1 MRVGVSASFW
11 WEKKYYPWGMIVA
24 SMMNLGRVILV
35 CTVLQ
40 YSADERSM
48 TSRVEKRSELKIVA
62 VNEILLT

>member
-1 MRVGVSASFW
+1 
-11 WEKKYYPWGMIVA
+11 
-24 SMMNLGRVILV
+24 MNLGRVILV

-48 TSRVEKRSELKIVA
+48 TSRVEKRSELKIVV